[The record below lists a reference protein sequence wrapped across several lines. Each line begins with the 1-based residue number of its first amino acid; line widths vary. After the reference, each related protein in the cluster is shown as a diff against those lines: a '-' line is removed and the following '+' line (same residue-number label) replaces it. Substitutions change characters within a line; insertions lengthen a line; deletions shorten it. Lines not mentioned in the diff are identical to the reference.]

1 MVVKDD
7 KMKEQEKEIGKVMVM
22 SDEELEQLRD
32 KITTTPSTLTY
43 GHHAGSA
50 LIKPE
55 DKGKIKGQAL
65 AAMHEQSQM
74 QLAKIYDQVKV
85 LVKQAE
91 EVQNRVEISEQ
102 IYTAEM
108 KFKPLIGHEYHLY
121 EKKDGTRLL
130 SVISPKE
137 WGSNLPFKNHMASVK
152 LLSDHT
158 WLRLDE

>member
-1 MVVKDD
+1 MNESTK
-7 KMKEQEKEIGKVMVM
+7 KPIGNVMVM
-22 SDEELEQLRD
+22 SDEELEILRE
-32 KITTTPSTLTY
+32 KITTTPSTLPY
-43 GHHAGSA
+43 AHHAGSA

-74 QLAKIYDQVKV
+74 QLEKIYDQVKV

-91 EVQNRVEISEQ
+91 EVQRRIEVSEQ
-102 IYTAEM
+102 IYQSEI
-108 KFKPLIGHEYHLY
+108 KFKPLIGHQYHLY
-121 EKKDGTRLL
+121 EKADGSRLL

-137 WGSNLPFKNHMASVK
+137 WGTKMPFKSHVASVK

-158 WLRLDE
+158 WKLLDE

>member
-1 MVVKDD
+1 
-7 KMKEQEKEIGKVMVM
+7 MKETEKEIGKVMVM
-22 SDEELEQLRD
+22 SDEELERLRD
-32 KITTTPSTLTY
+32 KITTTPSTLPY

-74 QLAKIYDQVKV
+74 QLNQIYDQVQL

-91 EVQNRVEISEQ
+91 EVQCRIEISEQ

-108 KFKPLIGHEYHLY
+108 KFKPLIGHLYHLY
-121 EKKDGTRLL
+121 EKEDNSRLL

-137 WGSNLPFKNHMASVK
+137 WGSTMPFKNHIASVK
-152 LLSDHT
+152 LLADHT
-158 WLRLDE
+158 WTIIKE

>member
-1 MVVKDD
+1 MKDKKIGNVV
-7 KMKEQEKEIGKVMVM
+7 VM
-22 SDEELEQLRD
+22 SDEELEKLRD
-32 KITTTPSTLTY
+32 KITTTPSTLPYAHTV
-43 GHHAGSA
+43 GSA

-74 QLAKIYDQVKV
+74 QLEKIYEQMKL

-91 EVQNRVEISEQ
+91 EVHSRIDISEQ
-102 IYTAEM
+102 IYQAEM
-108 KFKPLIGHEYHLY
+108 KFKPLVGHLYHLY
-121 EKKDGTRLL
+121 EKNDGNQLL

-137 WGSNLPFKNHMASVK
+137 WGSSMPFSKFIASVK

-158 WLRLDE
+158 WKIEEEGE

>member
-1 MVVKDD
+1 
-7 KMKEQEKEIGKVMVM
+7 MKETEKEIGKVMVM
-22 SDEELEQLRD
+22 SDEELERLRD
-32 KITTTPSTLTY
+32 KITTTPSTLPY

-74 QLAKIYDQVKV
+74 QLSQIYDQVQL

-91 EVQNRVEISEQ
+91 EVQSRIEVSEQ
-102 IYTAEM
+102 IYTAEI
-108 KFKPLIGHEYHLY
+108 KFKPLIGHQYHLY
-121 EKKDGTRLL
+121 EKEDGSRLL

-137 WGSNLPFKNHMASVK
+137 WGSSMPFKNHIASVK
-152 LLSDHT
+152 LLADHT
-158 WLRLDE
+158 WTIIKE